1 MLHKRKCKEKDD
13 EYLDRYQRQA
23 DLTRFPKREST
34 QTYNAVHMQNKQIV
48 RKFCF
53 LFAYSKRKKIS
64 QKKKREKTKGN
75 KSREGGKEV
84 K

>member
-1 MLHKRKCKEKDD
+1 MLHKRKCTEKDD

-64 QKKKREKTKGN
+64 QKKKKRERKPKEI
-75 KSREGGKEV
+75 KVGKEARR
-84 K
+84 